1 MAKKDPRLC
10 HNCNEGILSIRTSR
24 SGSAFIGCSNYP
36 ECKFVRPFAVI
47 TDESI
52 NEKST
57 EGAIGLDD
65 RGIEIF

>member
-1 MAKKDPRLC
+1 ML
-10 HNCNEGILSIRTSR
+10 
-24 SGSAFIGCSNYP
+24 FIGCSNYP